1 MPRKRWGSRAEAEED
16 LRQIAA
22 GFRGINS
29 SAMRWLGEFCRAK
42 ESTFHPN
49 ERVSSRLDG
58 RREVYLLIELF
69 QTLPP
74 HELFDAL
81 GGREP
86 PPPDE
91 DEL

>member
-1 MPRKRWGSRAEAEED
+1 MPRKRWASRAEAEED

-29 SAMRWLGEFCRAK
+29 SAMAELEKFCRAN
-42 ESTFHPN
+42 ETTFHPDQRIHA
-49 ERVSSRLDG
+49 ELEG
-58 RREVYLLIELF
+58 RREVFLHIKKF
-69 QTLPP
+69 QTIPP
-74 HELFDAL
+74 HELFDVF

-86 PPPDE
+86 PPPDK